1 MPYRMVHAKARGAD
15 QRAQKPLAQTT
26 SGLGF
31 DIGEGNFEAEVP
43 RVEACPATASSA
55 PSWHLHLLQLV
66 PLWRPHVKGGPHHH
80 SERRTSALKLCV
92 SIYLFNPL

>member
-26 SGLGF
+26 GTPGLGF

-43 RVEACPATASSA
+43 
-55 PSWHLHLLQLV
+55 LL
-66 PLWRPHVKGGPHHH
+66 
-80 SERRTSALKLCV
+80 
-92 SIYLFNPL
+92 